1 MVMLTDRLNM
11 TIAVDWNV
19 QPQIEQTKIQY
30 NLDINIFYLIFKDHL
45 LLTQNTNN
53 LRENSL
59 NENAYSNFYV
69 GL

>member
-59 NENAYSNFYV
+59 NENAYSNFHV